1 MDPFGRR
8 RVDPQGVGGTAVRR
22 RGGFRW
28 WVLILF
34 ALYAGYYWISNR
46 QDAAFTGR
54 QQLIDSS
61 VEQEAALGLQAYE
74 EILSQSDVV
83 TSGELPNQVR
93 DIARRLVAVAPQV
106 EADLA
111 QQRGTQP
118 ITQWDAF
125 EWDVSVIES
134 EQANA
139 FCLPGG
145 KMAVY
150 TGIIPVAQNMDALAA
165 VMGHEIAHALLRH
178 GAERMAQQKLAQIGS
193 IAAGVAV
200 GDMDPDQQRMVMA
213 ALGAGV
219 QYGVMLP
226 FSRDH
231 ETEADEVGLMIAAA
245 ACFNPQEAI
254 GLWERMGQASGGQN
268 PPEFMSTHPSGTSR
282 IQRLQELMPRA
293 MEFRARYCGDGA
305 TTPATGTAPAPG

>member
-1 MDPFGRR
+1 MIRIGRPR
-8 RVDPQGVGGTAVRR
+8 EGIDPQGLGGAGVRR

-28 WVLILF
+28 WVLVLF
-34 ALYAGYYWISNR
+34 ALYAGYYFLSNR

-61 VEQEAALGLQAYE
+61 VEQEAALGLQAYQ

-83 TSGELPNQVR
+83 TQGELPNQVR
-93 DIARRLVAVAPQV
+93 DIANRLVAVAPQV
-106 EADLA
+106 EKDLA
-111 QQRGTQP
+111 AARGVAPVTE
-118 ITQWDAF
+118 WNAF
-125 EWDVSVIES
+125 DWDVAVIES
-134 EQANA
+134 DQANA

-200 GDMDPDQQRMVMA
+200 GDMDPQQQQAIMA

-219 QYGVMLP
+219 QYGVILP
-226 FSRDH
+226 YARDH
-231 ETEADEVGLMIAAA
+231 ESEADEVGLMLAAA
-245 ACFNPQEAI
+245 ACFNPQEVI
-254 GLWERMGQASGGQN
+254 GLWERMSQQGGQR
-268 PPEFMSTHPSGTSR
+268 PPEFMSTHPSGQTR
-282 IQRLQELMPRA
+282 IQRLQSLMPRA
-293 MEFRARYCGDGA
+293 MEFRARYCSGPTA
-305 TTPATGTAPAPG
+305 TPAAATGV